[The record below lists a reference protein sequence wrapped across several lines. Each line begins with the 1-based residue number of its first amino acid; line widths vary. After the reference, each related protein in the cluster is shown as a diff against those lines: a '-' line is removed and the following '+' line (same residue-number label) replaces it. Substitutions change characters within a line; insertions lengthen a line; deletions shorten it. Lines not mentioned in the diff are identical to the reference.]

1 VSRANPSA
9 ARNPLRRLAS
19 NPAEV
24 IIMKRSLLLLMILGP
39 ALVACASTLQRMT
52 DGGFE
57 TRYVDYAGAPIE
69 RFTAFD
75 LDGWTPVSRNQLV
88 VWSGPNEAYLIK
100 VWDNCRDLMFANGVG
115 ITSTTRTI
123 SKFEK
128 VRVGRDTCPIDEIRP
143 IDVKQLKADRAA
155 AADAR
160 RGAAR

>member
-1 VSRANPSA
+1 
-9 ARNPLRRLAS
+9 
-19 NPAEV
+19 
-24 IIMKRSLLLLMILGP
+24 MKRSLLLAMILVPG
-39 ALVACASTLQRMT
+39 LVACASTLQRMT

-100 VWDNCRDLMFANGVG
+100 VWDTCRDLMYAEGVG
-115 ITSTTRTI
+115 ISSTVRTI
-123 SKFEK
+123 SRFEK

-143 IDVKQLKADRAA
+143 IDVKHLKADRAA
-155 AADAR
+155 AAEAK
-160 RGAAR
+160 RGTTTVAPTR